1 MQPLSLQSWQPLA
14 SGFLDHDV
22 TQGWHGKPSSSL
34 NDYFFMNLLLGV
46 GGQVAQVADY
56 DATLVGVEAN
66 GRANGLA
73 KEAVQKSDH
82 LKSGSRVAEALG
94 AG

>member
-1 MQPLSLQSWQPLA
+1 M
-14 SGFLDHDV
+14 
-22 TQGWHGKPSSSL
+22 
-34 NDYFFMNLLLGV
+34 
-46 GGQVAQVADY
+46 AQVADY

>member
-1 MQPLSLQSWQPLA
+1 M
-14 SGFLDHDV
+14 
-22 TQGWHGKPSSSL
+22 
-34 NDYFFMNLLLGV
+34 
-46 GGQVAQVADY
+46 AQVADY

-66 GRANGLA
+66 GRANDLA